1 MVTKKFPHN
10 FIFGTAVASYQVEGG
25 IYNNDWT
32 IWENN
37 KNSKCEE
44 QCGEACKH
52 YELIDTD
59 INLLKTLG
67 IKAFRFSIEWSRV
80 EPSKNNFNEKEIK
93 HYIDKTTKLLSENI
107 LPIITFHH
115 FTTPQWVFEEG
126 SWANKNVVGYFNNYV
141 EKIMKS
147 LPKEVHYFNTI
158 NEPGIF
164 TFFGYFSTNKFP
176 PGIADENIFFEAS
189 TNVIE
194 AHKKARDTIKKY
206 NPNAK
211 VGMTHALQEWED
223 DDNKR
228 IKQYLKYNLEDKFL
242 EASKDDDF
250 IGLQTYTI
258 VRFPRSILL
267 SIATP
272 LLLDITFIR
281 RFILPRILQIFAGRN
296 GRIDTN
302 TRITK
307 MGYEYR
313 PEAVLY
319 NIKRLNKFF
328 DGKDIFITENGI
340 ATDNDEERIE
350 FVSTVLNDIHNYLD
364 TNKNVIGYLYW
375 SLLDNFEWDLGYQMN
390 FGLVEVDKE
399 TFERKPH
406 KSAKW
411 FGEISKNKEF
421 DI

>member
-1 MVTKKFPHN
+1 MVNKKFSN
-10 FIFGTAVASYQVEGG
+10 DFIFGTAVASYQVEGD

-32 IWENN
+32 IWEND
-37 KNSKCEE
+37 KNSKYEE
-44 QCGEACKH
+44 PCGEACKH
-52 YELIDTD
+52 YELINTD
-59 INLLKTLG
+59 IELLKNLG

-80 EPSKNNFNEKEIK
+80 EPFKNKYNDEAISHYVEKAK
-93 HYIDKTTKLLSENI
+93 KLLSENI
-107 LPIITFHH
+107 TPIITFHH
-115 FTTPQWVFEEG
+115 FTTPQWVHEEG
-126 SWANKNVVGYFNNYV
+126 SWANSNVVEYFNNYV
-141 EKIMKS
+141 EKLMKS
-147 LPKEVHYFNTI
+147 LPEQVVYFNTI

-176 PGIADENIFFEAS
+176 PGIADEKIFFKAS
-189 TNVIE
+189 NNVID

-206 NPNAK
+206 RPNGK

-250 IGLQTYTI
+250 VGLQTYTI
-258 VRFPRSILL
+258 VRFPKSILL

-272 LLLDITFIR
+272 VLLDIPLIR

-296 GRIDTN
+296 GRIDEN
-302 TRITK
+302 TRTTK

-319 NIKRLNKFF
+319 NIKRLSKYFE
-328 DGKDIFITENGI
+328 GKDIFITENGI
-340 ATDNDEERIE
+340 ATDNDAERIE
-350 FVSTVLNDIHNYLD
+350 FVSAVLLDIHNYLES
-364 TNKNVIGYLYW
+364 NNNVIGYLYW

-390 FGLVEVDKE
+390 FGLVEVDKQ
-399 TFERKPH
+399 TFQRKPH
-406 KSAKW
+406 KSAVW
-411 FGEISKNKEF
+411 FGKISKNNEL
-421 DI
+421 DT

>member
-1 MVTKKFPHN
+1 MVNKKFPNN

-32 IWENN
+32 AWENN

-52 YELIDTD
+52 YDLIDTD

-67 IKAFRFSIEWSRV
+67 INAFRFSIEWSRV
-80 EPSKNNFNEKEIK
+80 EPSKNNFDEKEIK
-93 HYIDKTTKLLSENI
+93 HYIDKTKKLLSEDI

-115 FTTPQWVFEEG
+115 FTTPQWVSDEG
-126 SWANKNVVGYFNNYV
+126 SWANSNVIGYFNNYV

-147 LPKEVHYFNTI
+147 LPKEVQYFNTI

-176 PGIADENIFFEAS
+176 PGIADEKVFFKAS
-189 TNVIE
+189 NNVIE
-194 AHKKARDTIKKY
+194 AHKKARNTIKKY
-206 NPNAK
+206 NHNAK

-242 EASKDDDF
+242 EASKEDDF

-272 LLLDITFIR
+272 FLLDIPIVR

-296 GRIDTN
+296 GRIDTD
-302 TRITK
+302 TRTTK

-319 NIKRLNKFF
+319 NIERLTKFF

-406 KSAKW
+406 KSAIW
-411 FGEISKNKEF
+411 FGEISKNNEL